1 MERLKNIS
9 YILYILSLI
18 PGDTFYGDLHMAQ
31 SFFLIPV
38 VLLYFLQRSYSFNR
52 QIIIP
57 VLFVLGVATIYLLT
71 NPLKSIIEWYRI
83 IGNIFLLIMIPDMYK
98 SKSRLFILI
107 PMILLGVIPSI
118 AFYLGFWEFK
128 FDFQLRMTFL
138 RHDPN
143 ILSYNLLFSYI
154 FALYFLKLE
163 NFKWVS
169 KYAIVFIVTGFYAVP
184 ILATLSR
191 TALASFILIFV
202 LYVFMAES
210 RKLYKIFT
218 LFIALFVTS
227 AVIIELANNELIS
240 ALSERVNEGDNA
252 RTDFLA
258 SSLKVVKNNFFTG
271 VGLANFGDNQWRI
284 ANGFFMRVEG
294 QIVQTASH
302 NGMLD
307 IIMIG
312 GIFFF
317 LAIIMLLLYPTL
329 KVYNRKINFTK
340 SEYCLDRFLT
350 LSVFIIFIV
359 INLTY
364 SSYMSKTAWT
374 SVALLYIFTNKYIKP
389 RRVINEFST
398 NEKV

>member
-1 MERLKNIS
+1 
-9 YILYILSLI
+9 
-18 PGDTFYGDLHMAQ
+18 MAQ

-38 VLLYFLQRSYSFNR
+38 LFLYFLQRNYSFDR

-57 VLFVLGVATIYLLT
+57 VLFVLGVATIYLLP
-71 NPLKSIIEWYRI
+71 NPIGSIIEWYRI
-83 IGNIFLLIMIPDMYK
+83 IGNIFLIIAIPDMYK
-98 SKSRLFILI
+98 SKSRSFILI
-107 PMILLGVIPSI
+107 PMILLGVIPSV

-128 FDFQLRMTFL
+128 LEFQLRMTFL

-154 FALYFLKLE
+154 FALYFLKLD
-163 NFKWVS
+163 NYKWVY
-169 KYAIVFIVTGFYAVP
+169 KYSVVFIVTGFYAVP

-202 LYVFMAES
+202 MYVFMAES
-210 RKLYKIFT
+210 RKSYKIFT
-218 LFIALFVTS
+218 LFIALFLIS

-284 ANGFFMRVEG
+284 ANGFFMPVEG
-294 QIVQTASH
+294 QNVQTASH

-317 LAIIMLLLYPTL
+317 LAIIILLLYPTL
-329 KVYNRKINFTK
+329 KVYNRKVFFTK
-340 SEYCLDRFLT
+340 SEFCNDRFLT
-350 LSVFIIFIV
+350 FSVFIIFIV

-374 SVALLYIFTNKYIKP
+374 SVALLYIFTSKYIKH
-389 RRVINEFST
+389 RRLINEFNA